1 MKQVFRSR
9 AGFVMGWIWV
19 VFAAVMAVDL
29 VVRYNGPPSLVAGAV
44 LAVLTVLIFLTSM
57 RPATVLLEDG
67 VLVRNPFRDTFVPWT
82 AVDDVRV
89 SYSILIEYG
98 DRSVRCWAPQA
109 SARERAQAARRATGS
124 PRRSRFFTEPEPSR
138 AEKAALETVAGRTH
152 ADFVAG
158 QISERAESAKRAAKA
173 NRRPANSAARRNGE
187 AAAGS
192 TGAAETSAVSG
203 PEPAA
208 STAPAA
214 RTTWSPAAL
223 AASAAALALVVA
235 AVIVS

>member
-19 VFAAVMAVDL
+19 VFAAVMAIDL
-29 VVRYNGPPSLVAGAV
+29 VIRYNGPPSLVAGAV
-44 LAVLTVLIFLTSM
+44 LAVLTALIFLTSM

-98 DRSVRCWAPQA
+98 DRSVRCWTPQA
-109 SARERAQAARRATGS
+109 SARERAQAARRGTG
-124 PRRSRFFTEPEPSR
+124 RRRGRFDPEPSR
-138 AEKAALETVAGRTH
+138 AEKAALDAMAGRTH

-173 NRRPANSAARRNGE
+173 KQRTASSAARRNGE
-187 AAAGS
+187 AAAGPAD
-192 TGAAETSAVSG
+192 AATRT
-203 PEPAA
+203 EPAA
-208 STAPAA
+208 VPAA

-235 AVIVS
+235 AIVVS